1 MLGEFMFDQKLL
13 GARIKALRIQ
23 KALSQDRLS
32 ELADLN
38 GKYLGEVERGSANI
52 SIVNLSKL
60 ADALD
65 VPLPSLLSAGH
76 ERSRPELVSTLHK
89 LIDESDDAQL
99 KIIYRLI
106 ESVLR

>member
-1 MLGEFMFDQKLL
+1 M
-13 GARIKALRIQ
+13 
-23 KALSQDRLS
+23 
-32 ELADLN
+32 
-38 GKYLGEVERGSANI
+38 ERGSANI
-52 SIVNLSKL
+52 SIVNLAKL

-65 VPLPSLLSAGH
+65 VPLLSLLAIEH
-76 ERSRPELVSTLHK
+76 ERPRPQLVSELHK